1 MKLSSAEIL
10 DAIKDELK
18 AKVARPKFDLLISPL
33 FAVSDDEDGLTLG
46 VENAVLRGWVAE
58 QYGKEISAIVERLV
72 GRRVEVAFTVV
83 PGRVPLPDQT
93 QAADSLP
100 PKAVKPRLR
109 PLLNPLFTFDNFVVG
124 PANAFAYSA
133 ARGVA
138 EKPGIIYNPLFIY
151 SGSGLGK
158 THLLQSIA
166 HHLFSANES
175 ADIVYITAEKFMNE
189 FIFKVRSGRMH
200 EFHAK
205 FRGCDGLLIDD
216 IHILAGKTET
226 QGEFFNTF
234 NYLHETNKVIVITC
248 DKPPKE
254 LRQMDERLVSRF
266 SSGLVT
272 DIEPPALETRIA
284 ILQKKA
290 ARENIYIPEEV
301 CTFIA
306 ENITS
311 NIRVLEGAL
320 IKLLA
325 YSGYAAQPVTLDL
338 AKRVLKDLLPET
350 VSVQPMSI
358 NTIVDVT
365 CDYLKVNRA
374 TVLSSNR
381 TKKIAFARQVIM
393 YLARELTN
401 LSLVQVG
408 SELGNRDH
416 STVIYSCQKIEH
428 DLVENPY
435 VQATVQNILRLVK
448 TG

>member
-1 MKLSSAEIL
+1 MKLSSVEIL
-10 DAIKDELK
+10 DAIKEELK
-18 AKVARPKFDLLISPL
+18 GRIARPKFDLLISPL
-33 FAVSDDEDGLTLG
+33 FAVSEDEDGITLG

-58 QYGKEISAIVERLV
+58 QYGKEISSIVERLA
-72 GRRVEVAFTVV
+72 GRRVEVTFTVV
-83 PGRVPLPDQT
+83 PGRAAAAE
-93 QAADSLP
+93 QAAGP
-100 PKAVKPRLR
+100 QCPKAVKPRLR

-138 EKPGIIYNPLFIY
+138 EKPGIVYNPLFIY

-166 HHLFSANES
+166 HHLFAANES

-234 NYLHETNKVIVITC
+234 NYLHETSKVIVITC

-266 SSGLVT
+266 SSGLVA

-290 ARENIYIPEEV
+290 ARENIYIPDEV

-338 AKRVLKDLLPET
+338 AKRVLKDLLPES
-350 VSVQPMSI
+350 VSVQPISI
-358 NTIVDVT
+358 DAIIDVT
-365 CDYLKVNRA
+365 CDYLKVSRA
-374 TVLSSNR
+374 TLLSANR
-381 TKKIAFARQVIM
+381 TKKVAFARQVAM

-408 SELGNRDH
+408 AELGDRDH
-416 STVIYSCQKIEH
+416 STVIYSYAKIERE
-428 DLVENPY
+428 LVEDPY